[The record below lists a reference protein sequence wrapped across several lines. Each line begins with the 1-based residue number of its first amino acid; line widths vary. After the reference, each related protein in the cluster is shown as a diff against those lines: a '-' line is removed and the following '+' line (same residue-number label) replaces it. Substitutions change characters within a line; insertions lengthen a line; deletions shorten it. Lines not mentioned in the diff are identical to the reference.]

1 MAIGDLQ
8 SASRQYHDS
17 VGLVGEYLK
26 GRGITGDDA
35 LHARLGFVESPWQGH
50 EPYTNRLAIPYTTA
64 DGVVRDIRFRRIG
77 EGESPKYLSLPGS
90 TPRLY
95 EARCL
100 ASGPGVV
107 AVCEGELDALVARRV
122 LGVPAV
128 GIPGAQAWK
137 GHPHWR
143 ALLSGPDQ
151 LLVLADGDDAGRQ
164 LASSIARDLPDT
176 TSVVAMPAGMDVSDV
191 VIQHGEDA
199 LRRRVF
205 GVDYDQA

>member
-1 MAIGDLQ
+1 MAVVDLQ
-8 SASRQYHDS
+8 AASQLYHQA
-17 VGLVGEYLK
+17 VGQVGEYLK
-26 GRGITGDDA
+26 ARGITGEDA
-35 LHARLGFVESPWQGH
+35 LYARLGFVEDPWQGH
-50 EPYTNRLAIPYTTA
+50 EPYAGRLAIPYTTA

-77 EGESPKYLSLPGS
+77 EGDSPKYLSLPGS
-90 TPRLY
+90 SPRLY

-100 ASGPGVV
+100 ASGPAVV

-128 GIPGAQAWK
+128 GIPGASAWK
-137 GHPHWR
+137 GHSHWR

-176 TSVVAMPAGMDVSDV
+176 TSVVVMPDGMDVSDV
-191 VIQHGEDA
+191 VNEHGEDA
-199 LRRRVF
+199 LRVRVF
-205 GVDYDQA
+205 GRSA